1 MSESLAVNILVNTS
15 DADVF
20 DKTSTPLIVEAFQA
34 KGHEVTLIPADA
46 PPEPAELLD
55 CDVFID
61 RSPITDTAFFRNLA
75 LGYFQRR
82 SKQKTIGPIMVD
94 NPFATMASFDKRKT
108 HALMP
113 DLVPET
119 YNLDGVTNR
128 ESISK
133 FQGDEYVV
141 IKDPLGWYSKGID
154 RLSPS
159 EAADKY
165 QAAQDLVVQK
175 YTPFSKGVERIITM
189 NYGGNFKVACAY
201 LMIPDS
207 WRTGEGVTVR
217 YELIEHTRELEE
229 FAQIVSRRSGLY
241 LNGIDCV
248 KNENGERVLFEV
260 NAVPNLRVPI
270 YYLGVDAPALFVEHV
285 EESAAQI
292 K

>member
-1 MSESLAVNILVNTS
+1 MSESLAVNILVNAS
-15 DADVF
+15 DTDVF

-34 KGHEVTLIPADA
+34 KGHEVTLVPADA

-61 RSPITDTAFFRNLA
+61 RSPITDTAFFRDLA
-75 LGYFQRR
+75 FAYFKKR
-82 SKQKTIGPIMVD
+82 SEQKTMGPVMVD

-113 DLVPET
+113 DLVPES

-128 ESISK
+128 ESIGK
-133 FQGDEYVV
+133 FESDEYVV
-141 IKDPLGWYSKGID
+141 IKDPLGWYSQGMD

-159 EAADKY
+159 EAVEKY
-165 QAAQDLVVQK
+165 HAAKDLVVQK

-217 YELIEHTRELEE
+217 YELIEPSSELEE
-229 FAQIVSRRSGLY
+229 FAQTVSRRSGLY

-248 KNENGERVLFEV
+248 EHEDGGRVLFEV

-270 YYLGVDAPALFVEHV
+270 YYLGVDAPGLFVEHV
-285 EESAAQI
+285 EKSATQI